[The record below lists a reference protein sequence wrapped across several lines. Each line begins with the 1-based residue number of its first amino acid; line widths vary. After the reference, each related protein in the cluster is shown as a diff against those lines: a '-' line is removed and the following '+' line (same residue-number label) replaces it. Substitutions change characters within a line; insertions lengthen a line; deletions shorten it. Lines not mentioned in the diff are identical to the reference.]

1 MLYSILFININGSLE
16 TNAKNQINLKFNYE
30 FDDVSYITLFS
41 RIVLPIAYQV
51 CYFLK
56 SLNNSQTSLTK
67 KKPRFKLVKTHV
79 GNAFDMHFAAQ
90 FYHLKRD

>member
-56 SLNNSQTSLTK
+56 SLNNSQTSRTK
-67 KKPRFKLVKTHV
+67 KNVVLNLLKRMLATHL
-79 GNAFDMHFAAQ
+79 HFAAQ